1 MCGKREWSRHSD
13 LNRGPAVY
21 EAIGLGASL
30 TVRGSVKPRS
40 AGPTAFQTKQVV
52 CRGAS
57 CTPTRTS
64 RIGDM
69 DERRGLT
76 KEWSIELDPSFQ
88 GRVVDGDLQLVS
100 LGPPIRTIWIA
111 VWSPPV
117 SQPVDRTLAG
127 IAQDINPR
135 PVQRFAEAGADDSER
150 RLAGWYPE
158 AVDGRTQWGLHA
170 YTVRRGPMCKRHSLR
185 TSKPTSRGR

>member
-1 MCGKREWSRHSD
+1 
-13 LNRGPAVY
+13 
-21 EAIGLGASL
+21 
-30 TVRGSVKPRS
+30 
-40 AGPTAFQTKQVV
+40 
-52 CRGAS
+52 
-57 CTPTRTS
+57 
-64 RIGDM
+64 M

-158 AVDGRTQWGLHA
+158 AVDGRTQWGLYA
-170 YTVRRGPMCKRHSLR
+170 YTVRPGSYVQAAFITDVEADLAWALTAWRSLR
-185 TSKPTSRGR
+185 WSAAN